1 MVQFLQN
8 KKAEKKPLK
17 IQMVRTRRLELPRA
31 EAH

>member
-8 KKAEKKPLK
+8 KKRKNRLK
-17 IQMVRTRRLELPRA
+17 FKMVRTRRLELPRA